1 MNPVRRQFLSL
12 AGASLTSILAAAWVS
27 AAAYAQN
34 DFPSRR
40 IHIVL
45 PYPAGGTV
53 DVFTRIVTDK
63 LSEMWR
69 QPIVVEAKPGA
80 NGNLAWDQ
88 VARAAPDGYTWTFAG
103 PALMANPH
111 MYANLRWSEK

>member
-12 AGASLTSILAAAWVS
+12 ASAGFSSVLAAACVS
-27 AAAYAQN
+27 PAYAQT

-53 DVFTRIVTDK
+53 DGRDAY
-63 LSEMWR
+63 R
-69 QPIVVEAKPGA
+69 
-80 NGNLAWDQ
+80 
-88 VARAAPDGYTWTFAG
+88 
-103 PALMANPH
+103 H
-111 MYANLRWSEK
+111 